1 MERHKISQDHALSG
15 PLLSAQPIGTRRQG
29 RYWILTISCG
39 SNDWTPELRSGV
51 QYLRGQQELGAGG
64 FLHYQ
69 CMVAYPK
76 KVGLPRIR
84 ADFGSCHAELTKSD
98 AAREYVWKED
108 TRVEGT
114 QFEFG
119 AFAIR
124 RNAEVDWDSIRAA
137 AVKGSLDAV
146 PSDIFV
152 RCYNQ
157 LRRIGQDHLRPVAL
171 ERTCQVF
178 WGRTGTGKSRRAWEE
193 AGLDAYPKDPNSKFW
208 DGYRDHENVV
218 IDEFR
223 GAISVSHLLRWLD
236 RYPVIIEVKG
246 SSVCLSAKC
255 IWITSNVDPRLWYPE
270 SDQETVD
277 ALLRRLTIVHF
288 Q

>member
-1 MERHKISQDHALSG
+1 M
-15 PLLSAQPIGTRRQG
+15 
-29 RYWILTISCG
+29 
-39 SNDWTPELRSGV
+39 
-51 QYLRGQQELGAGG
+51 RGQQELGAGG
-64 FLHYQ
+64 FLHFQ
-69 CMVAYPK
+69 VMVAYPR
-76 KVGLPRIR
+76 KVSLARVR
-84 ADFGSCHAELTKSD
+84 ADFGECHAELSKSD
-98 AAREYVWKED
+98 ASRAYVWKDD
-108 TRVEGT
+108 TRVAGT

-119 AFAIR
+119 TLAVR
-124 RNAEVDWDSIRAA
+124 RNAETDWNGIRAA
-137 AVKGSLDAV
+137 ALEGRLESV

-157 LRRIGQDHLRPVAL
+157 LRRIGQDNLRPVAM
-171 ERTCQVF
+171 ERSCDVF

-208 DGYRDHENVV
+208 DGYQGQDFVV

-236 RYPVIIEVKG
+236 RYPVIVEVKG
-246 SSVCLSAKC
+246 SSVCFRASR

-270 SDQETVD
+270 ADQETID